1 MVTSPSQRSRTSG
14 RRQRERAARAQDI
27 LVAARKLFLANGI
40 AATTMD
46 DVARAC
52 DLAKGTLYLYF
63 ASKDQIAF
71 ELLLQD
77 TDALLAALRDSV
89 DSTAPAAVQLE
100 RLAATYYRFYIAQP
114 ESFRFMFVVPHESY
128 AGRAGDES
136 LVRWAEAGRAALG
149 LIAGLLERAAAEDG
163 LDVPDPWSA
172 AVAMWSAITGVIVIP
187 SQEVRRPFIGNVDV
201 ERLVVETVRRLVRGM
216 SLDEAKGRSVT

>member
-1 MVTSPSQRSRTSG
+1 MVNRASRRSLTSA
-14 RRQRERAARAQDI
+14 RRQREREARARDI
-27 LVAARKLFLANGI
+27 LVAARGLFLANGI

-46 DVARAC
+46 DIARTC
-52 DLAKGTLYLYF
+52 GLAKGTLYLHF

-89 DSTAPAAVQLE
+89 DSAAPAAIQME
-100 RLAATYYRFYIAQP
+100 RLAVTYYRFYIAQP
-114 ESFRFMFVVPHESY
+114 ESFRYMFVIPHESY

-149 LIAGLLERAAAEDG
+149 LITGLLERAAAEDG

-187 SQEVRRPFIGNVDV
+187 SQDVRRPFIGNVDV
-201 ERLVVETVRRLVRGM
+201 EQLVVETVRRLVRGM
-216 SLDEAKGRSVT
+216 SLDGTKGRGFT